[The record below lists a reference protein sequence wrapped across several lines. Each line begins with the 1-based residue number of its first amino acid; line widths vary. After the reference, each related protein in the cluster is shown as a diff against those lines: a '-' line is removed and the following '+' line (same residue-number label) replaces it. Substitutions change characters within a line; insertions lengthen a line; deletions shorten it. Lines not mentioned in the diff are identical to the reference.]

1 MFCPEC
7 GTQNPDPMRFCV
19 SCGYQNP
26 LAGGA
31 AGGAAPPQAVGYA
44 PAKSG
49 PNYALFIA
57 GGLGLVVIAGLI
69 GFILFRNN
77 SNASTD
83 EGNPTPRPRVASNT
97 VASAPAAS
105 NPTSSQPASPSSDLS
120 DVEKKAQAFVG
131 KWVTQIGKDT
141 VTITY
146 GTPNKQGDAFVVPAT
161 LSQKGK
167 PDQSSTLI
175 VSRDEWIKEIDNTG
189 KEFKLKAELSADGS
203 RMAINLTDGVAM
215 TLVKMDP
222 SATTSGPTT
231 AAAPQPAA
239 PKKKPVNCDNKCYR
253 VYDQCMADY
262 RQNPDPESI
271 CRAKQ
276 QSCLINCQ

>member
-7 GTQNPDPMRFCV
+7 GTQNIDTARFCV

-31 AGGAAPPQAVGYA
+31 AGGAPPPQAVGYSTA
-44 PAKSG
+44 RSG

-57 GGLGLVVIAGLI
+57 GGLGFVIIAGLV
-69 GFILFRNN
+69 GFMLYRNN
-77 SNASTD
+77 SNASAD
-83 EGNPTPRPRVASNT
+83 EGNPTPRPRIASNS

-105 NPTSSQPASPSSDLS
+105 NPTSSQPAAPNSDLT

-131 KWVTQIGKDT
+131 KWETQLGKDT
-141 VTITY
+141 FTITY

-167 PDQSSTLI
+167 QDQSSTLI

-189 KEFKLKAELSADGS
+189 KELKLKAELSADGS

-215 TLVKMDP
+215 TLVKIDP
-222 SATTSGPTT
+222 SASTSGPTT
-231 AAAPQPAA
+231 ASAPKPAA
-239 PKKKPVNCDNKCYR
+239 PKKNPVNCDKKCYN

-262 RQNPDPESI
+262 RQHPDPETI
-271 CRAKQ
+271 CRGRQ
-276 QSCLINCQ
+276 TTCLSKC

>member
-1 MFCPEC
+1 
-7 GTQNPDPMRFCV
+7 MRFCV

-31 AGGAAPPQAVGYA
+31 TGGAPPRQAVGYS

-57 GGLGLVVIAGLI
+57 GGLGLVIIAGLI

-77 SNASTD
+77 SSESAG
-83 EGNPTPRPRVASNT
+83 EGNPTPRARNTSNT
-97 VASAPAAS
+97 VSEAPAAS
-105 NPTSSQPASPSSDLS
+105 NATNSKPAAPSSDLAE
-120 DVEKKAQAFVG
+120 VEKKAQAFVG
-131 KWVTQIGKDT
+131 KWAVQIGPET
-141 VTITY
+141 YTITY
-146 GTPNKQGDAFVVPAT
+146 GLASKQGDTFVIPAT

-189 KEFKLKAELSADGS
+189 KEIKLKAEPSADGS
-203 RMAINLTDGVAM
+203 RMALNLTDGVAM
-215 TLVKMDP
+215 TLVKLDP
-222 SATTSGPTT
+222 SASTSGPTT
-231 AAAPQPAA
+231 AAAPKPAA
-239 PKKKPVNCDNKCYR
+239 PKKNPVNCDKKCYG

-262 RQNPDPESI
+262 RQHPDPETI
-271 CRAKQ
+271 CRGRQ
-276 QSCLINCQ
+276 TTCLSKC